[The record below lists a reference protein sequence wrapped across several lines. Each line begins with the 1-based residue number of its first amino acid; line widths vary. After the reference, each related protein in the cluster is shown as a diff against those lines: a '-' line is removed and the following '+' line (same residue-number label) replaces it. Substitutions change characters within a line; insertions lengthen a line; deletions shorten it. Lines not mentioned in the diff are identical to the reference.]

1 MESKEK
7 GTVSAELAN
16 PFPQEELEKNGMTVG
31 IQISKEESRDI
42 VEAYCVRLANDK
54 MGYENGINILA
65 NINQ

>member
-1 MESKEK
+1 
-7 GTVSAELAN
+7 
-16 PFPQEELEKNGMTVG
+16 MTVG
-31 IQISKEESRDI
+31 IQISKEEPRDI